1 MVMESLEKWFLEN
14 KRNFPWRENKTPY
27 RVWISEVM
35 LQQTRASVVV
45 DYFER
50 WMEIFPTIEILSNS
64 SIETVIKTWEGLG
77 YYSRARNIH
86 KASKIIVEKFQGII
100 PDDYDSLLK
109 IPGFGPY
116 TASAVLCFAF
126 EKKAYPIDGNVNRVI
141 SRYAAIEIE
150 ISKRSFRKQVEDILS
165 VFFNHPKPFVL
176 AEGLI
181 ELGALI
187 CGKTPKCCD
196 CPLKEGCAANKTNQQ
211 VFYPLK
217 KQGKELIKLF
227 RPCFVIEH
235 EGSFLLKINNPGV
248 IMADLAE
255 FPFID
260 VNDEKISNTKL
271 LKLANEF
278 YQDDLELRQVLT
290 RINHSFTQFKANVF
304 PVFLRAKI
312 KKEIAGFEWVSFGDL
327 QKKAFS
333 SGHKK
338 ILLEVAKIYS

>member
-1 MVMESLEKWFLEN
+1 MESLEAWFLEN
-14 KRNFPWRENKTPY
+14 KRSFPWRENKTPY

-35 LQQTRASVVV
+35 LQQTRAAVVV

-50 WMEIFPTIEILSNS
+50 WMKVFPTIEVLSNS
-64 SIETVIKTWEGLG
+64 PIETVIKTWEGLG

-86 KASKIIVEKFQGII
+86 KASKIIVEKFQGVI

-116 TASAVLCFAF
+116 TASAVLSFAF

-150 ISKRSFRKQVEDILS
+150 MSKKSFKMEVQNVLS
-165 VFFNHPKPFVL
+165 SFFDHPKPFVI
-176 AEGLI
+176 AEALI

-187 CGKTPKCCD
+187 CGKNPKCCD
-196 CPLKEGCAANKTNQQ
+196 CPLKRGCSANKTNQQ
-211 VFYPLK
+211 GFYPLK

-235 EGSFLLKINNPGV
+235 EGSFLLKLNKPGV

-255 FPFID
+255 FPFVD
-260 VNDEKISNTKL
+260 TSDEKVGYTRL
-271 LKLANEF
+271 FKLANEF
-278 YQDDLELRQVLT
+278 YQGDLEFRQPLT
-290 RINHSFTQFKANVF
+290 KISHTFTQFKAVLF
-304 PVFLRAKI
+304 PVLLKTKI
-312 KKEIAGFEWVSFGDL
+312 KKEMEGLQWVSFDDL
-327 QKKAFS
+327 QNKAFS